1 MPLTLHFCINFF
13 ESLSLK
19 VTRGNCVR
27 ILILICYIYLGSAA
41 LWAFP
46 LSWFDLVLL
55 ESPSLRACVNPGSQ
69 QRQPR
74 LVQHAHRRTLGAT
87 LRVLTLNVPRCLPQL
102 TSCRSPVR
110 RRARSSPHASL
121 SLSLTAMTSHNR
133 VWCACIAS
141 TEHSFSPSVKQLIE
155 CYCCTVRKIHAVM
168 FPYEYTLVLIC
179 TVLPMFLSA
188 FSVLVVAFALF
199 INFWYWM
206 KVK

>member
-1 MPLTLHFCINFF
+1 MLEYWF
-13 ESLSLK
+13 LS
-19 VTRGNCVR
+19 V
-27 ILILICYIYLGSAA
+27 IFILGSAA

-46 LSWFDLVLL
+46 LSSFDLVLL

-102 TSCRSPVR
+102 TSCRSPMR
-110 RRARSSPHASL
+110 RRARSSPHA

-141 TEHSFSPSVKQLIE
+141 TERSFSPSVKQLLN

-168 FPYEYTLVLIC
+168 FPYEYALVLIC
-179 TVLPMFLSA
+179 TVLPIFVCIFCTCA
-188 FSVLVVAFALF
+188 AFALLF
-199 INFWYWM
+199 TYINCCYWM
-206 KVK
+206 KVILNFTFSVWFT